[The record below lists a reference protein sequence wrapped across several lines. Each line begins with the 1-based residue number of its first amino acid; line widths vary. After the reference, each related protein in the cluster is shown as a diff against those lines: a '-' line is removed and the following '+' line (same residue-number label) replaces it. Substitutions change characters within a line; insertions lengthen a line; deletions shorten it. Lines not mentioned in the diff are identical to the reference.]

1 MKRPLLLALMLLCC
15 IFVTPVL
22 YTNAQINKSFGKTI
36 YKDGDIIFQ
45 KSHSR
50 QAEAVKLATHSDIS
64 HCGILFNED
73 GEWKVLEAVEPV
85 QIVPLSSWISREE
98 GHYTIKRLKKEHN
111 TLNDARISSML
122 STGKKWTGKHY
133 DIYFNWNDDQL
144 YCSELVWKLYHMAT
158 GIEICSPRK
167 LKEFDLSNPFV
178 KMMMNERY
186 GKNIP
191 YNENMVAPSDLF
203 DSKKLELV
211 VSE

>member
-1 MKRPLLLALMLLCC
+1 MKRLLLLSLMFLCC
-15 IFVTPVL
+15 IFITPVL
-22 YTNAQINKSFGKTI
+22 YTNAQINNSFKTI

-45 KSHSR
+45 KSNSR
-50 QAEAVKLATHSDIS
+50 QAQAVKLATHSDIS
-64 HCGILFNED
+64 HCGILFNEG

-85 QIVPLSSWISREE
+85 QIVPLASWIARDAQ
-98 GHYTIKRLKKEHN
+98 GHYTIKRLKKEYN
-111 TLNDARISSML
+111 KLNDSNVSAML
-122 STGKKWTGKHY
+122 STGKKWIGKHY
-133 DIYFNWNDDQL
+133 DIYFNWNDEQL
-144 YCSELVWKLYHMAT
+144 YCSELVWKLYFEGT
-158 GIEICSPRK
+158 GLEICTPRK

-191 YNENMVAPSDLF
+191 YDENMVAPSDLF